1 MINRLSGVGVLVCAA
16 PLFSAPC
23 LAGSM
28 SLEPFYFECT
38 ITYGAPCPI
47 GGQNPTSD
55 GGLYTFVRG
64 TASAYLNI
72 PFWQL
77 HNYKQTADTA
87 VTYVLETLFT
97 LHGDPGE
104 SATITASV
112 DSWATLNVHANP
124 YAYGYVNV
132 QVWSIV
138 CGHLHCYYPSVDY
151 DPPFETALYWME
163 NPQSPWD
170 STISRTYEW
179 PLELMQL
186 GRLEVNNN
194 PPGYE
199 TYDQYMA
206 VYTALSFI
214 MTASTDKPGYQ
225 WYGDPAAS
233 GTGQA
238 SIHLSATPDAPADV
252 PEPASMMPVLGV
264 LAAIILAQR
273 RKLKLGAA
281 RVRD

>member
-1 MINRLSGVGVLVCAA
+1 M
-16 PLFSAPC
+16 
-23 LAGSM
+23 
-28 SLEPFYFECT
+28 
-38 ITYGAPCPI
+38 
-47 GGQNPTSD
+47 
-55 GGLYTFVRG
+55 
-64 TASAYLNI
+64 
-72 PFWQL
+72 
-77 HNYKQTADTA
+77 
-87 VTYVLETLFT
+87 
-97 LHGDPGE
+97 
-104 SATITASV
+104 
-112 DSWATLNVHANP
+112 
-124 YAYGYVNV
+124 
-132 QVWSIV
+132 

-199 TYDQYMA
+199 TYLSQYMA

-225 WYGDPAAS
+225 WSGDPAAS

-238 SIHLSATPDAPADV
+238 SIHLSATPPAGRCPRAGQHDA
-252 PEPASMMPVLGV
+252 GV
-264 LAAIILAQR
+264 GSPGRNHSRATPQAEAR
-273 RKLKLGAA
+273 GRPGA
-281 RVRD
+281 RLRSTRHGCGLHRSKPPGNRQLPNVWGYPQ